1 MFMKKVFVKS
11 LVQLI
16 TVCFSCSAATAQKT
30 INVDSSYSLP
40 TKANAFFMSDG
51 QPYVN
56 VKFTRV
62 VQGSPFF
69 IDRWNKGYIF
79 TSEGNKLRDITL
91 RLNLA
96 DQQLHYLKD
105 GIEYVTE
112 QPLNEVLI
120 DDEQTGKLYVFR
132 SGFPAVQYATNKTL
146 FQALAEGEALLLK
159 HIRKVI
165 SESTPFG
172 SATTQQI
179 IRNSD
184 TYYISKKGAMIK
196 VKKDKADLL
205 NALGNKREKLEAF
218 IEQHKIKFKTEE
230 DLVQVVNYYNSI

>member
-1 MFMKKVFVKS
+1 MKKVFLKG

-16 TVCFSCSAATAQKT
+16 IVCLLYLTTTAQKT

-56 VKFTRV
+56 VKFTRI

-69 IDRWNKGYIF
+69 IERWNKGYIS
-79 TSEGNKLRDITL
+79 TREGNKLRDITL
-91 RLNLA
+91 RLNLV

-105 GIEYVTE
+105 GVEYVTE
-112 QPLNEVLI
+112 QPLHEVLI

-146 FQALAEGEALLLK
+146 YQALAEGEVLLLK
-159 HIRKVI
+159 HIRKI
-165 SESTPFG
+165 ITESTPFG
-172 SATTQQI
+172 SATTQQT
-179 IRNSD
+179 IRNSE

-196 VKKDKADLL
+196 VKRDKTDLL
-205 NALGNKREKLEAF
+205 NALGGKREKLEAF
-218 IEQHKIKFKTEE
+218 IEQYKIGFKTEE
-230 DLVQVVNYYNSI
+230 DLIKVVNYYNSI